1 MEFSIDGLRSILAK
15 LKDGMKPI
23 LAKLKKSIVWIWKI
37 IRISWRKLRHWYVG
51 LYRGA
56 KWYKKAAVGFATFI
70 LLFILYLVAVNL
82 NLFWLFGKS
91 PTIHSIMHPDTNTA
105 SIIYS
110 ADGVMIGKYFNE
122 NRTPVAYDEVSPI
135 FFKALIDTEDERFY
149 SHHGI
154 DIQGVFAAMKDMVGG
169 RARGAST
176 ITQQLVKNMFRV
188 RTQYSTGLLGK
199 IPGLKIVIMKS
210 KEWILAVELE
220 MFYSKEEI
228 LTMYA
233 NTVDFGSNAYGIKTA
248 AKTYF
253 NVDPKDLNAE
263 QSAVLVGLLK
273 ATSTYNPKLNPKNSL
288 RRRNVVLANMLKHND
303 LSKQQFDS
311 ISALPIE
318 LNFRVEN
325 AYDGQALYFRQA
337 VAAELRNWCR
347 NNGYDLYGDGLKIY
361 TTLDTRLQKHAEEAV
376 TKHMRQVQRNFRS
389 HWGNTNPWQDENHRE
404 IKNFI
409 EDIAKRTD
417 TYKKLAAR
425 YPDNP
430 DSVTFYMNKPHKV
443 RLFDYDGTFEDS
455 ISSMDSIRYMVK
467 FMHTAFVAMEPQSGH
482 VKAWVGDIDFKT
494 WKYDKVTAKR
504 QPGSTFKLFVYT
516 TAMNSGLAPCDRRV
530 DSYIQLDV
538 TGRDGKPEKWA
549 PHNATGVFTGDSMTL
564 KSAFAQSIN
573 SIAVKMGLEVG
584 IANVIETA
592 HKMGIKSKLDETPS
606 LSLGSSDVNLLEL
619 VDAYCSVANDG
630 IHRDP
635 VLVTRIEDAKGN
647 IVYTAPD
654 KSSQA
659 IPYRSAFLMQQ
670 MLMAGM
676 REPGGTSMALW
687 GYVGP
692 YCNDTDF
699 GGKTGSSSNYSDA
712 WFVGVSPALVVGA
725 WVGGEYRC
733 IHFRNSQFGQG
744 SRAALPICGYF
755 LQSVMADP
763 KFSHYRKKFGN
774 PKEDIPSREYTCAA
788 CWSEPVDSDSVSF
801 GADSIFLLD
810 KKEEIVIPDE
820 ELDFPDETTAPSDDD
835 RPKTD
840 PSI

>member
-1 MEFSIDGLRSILAK
+1 MKFSIDNLKPVAAKAKAYGLWLWNKIK
-15 LKDGMKPI
+15 LY
-23 LAKLKKSIVWIWKI
+23 WHNFW
-37 IRISWRKLRHWYVG
+37 HWYAA

-56 KWYKKAAVGFATFI
+56 KWYKKAIVGFASFI
-70 LLFILYLVAVNL
+70 VAFILYLVSVNL

-105 SIIYS
+105 SMIYS

-122 NRTPVAYDEVSPI
+122 NRTPVEYSEVNPV

-154 DIQGVFAAMKDMVGG
+154 DIQGLFAAMKDMLGG
-169 RARGAST
+169 KARGAST

-253 NVDPKDLNAE
+253 NVEPKDLNAE

-288 RRRNVVLANMLKHND
+288 RRRNVVLANMLAHND
-303 LSKQQFDS
+303 LTKQQFDS
-311 ISALPIE
+311 ISALPID

-337 VAAELRNWCR
+337 VAAELREWCR
-347 NNGYDLYGDGLKIY
+347 DNGYDLYGDGLKIY
-361 TTLDTRLQKHAEEAV
+361 TTIDTRLQKYAEEAAM
-376 TKHMRQVQRNFRS
+376 KHMKQVQRNFRS

-417 TYKKLAAR
+417 AYKKLAAR
-425 YPDNP
+425 YPDDP
-430 DSVTFYMNKPHKV
+430 DSVTFYMNQKHKV

-494 WKYDKVTAKR
+494 WKYDKVTANR

-549 PHNATGVFTGDSMTL
+549 PHNANGYFTGDSMTL

-573 SIAVKMGLEVG
+573 SVAVKLGLETG
-584 IANVIETA
+584 IHNVIETA
-592 HKMGIKSKLDETPS
+592 HKMGIKSKLDNTPS

-619 VDAYCSVANDG
+619 VDAYCTIANDG
-630 IHRDP
+630 RQHEP
-635 VLVTRIEDAKGN
+635 VLVTRIEDSKGN
-647 IVYTAPD
+647 VIYTAPD
-654 KSSQA
+654 ETTQA

-687 GYVGP
+687 GYVSP
-692 YCNDTDF
+692 YCNNTDF

-733 IHFRNSQFGQG
+733 IHFRNGQFGQG

-755 LQSVMADP
+755 LQSVMGDSQ
-763 KFSHYRKKFGN
+763 FSQYRKKFGN
-774 PKEDIPSREYTCAA
+774 PKEDIPARDYTCAA
-788 CWSEPVDSDSVSF
+788 CWKEPVDSDSVSF

-810 KKEEIVIPDE
+810 KEEEIILPDEEITIPEGETSIPDE
-820 ELDFPDETTAPSDDD
+820 DL
-835 RPKTD
+835 PKTD

>member
-1 MEFSIDGLRSILAK
+1 MKFSKEK
-15 LKDGMKPI
+15 LVAFFA
-23 LAKLKKSIVWIWKI
+23 LVWKAIKTFFQKA
-37 IRISWRKLRHWYVG
+37 WRWYAG

-56 KWYKKAAVGFATFI
+56 KWYKKCAVGFVSFI
-70 LLFILYLVAVNL
+70 IAFILYLVAVNL

-91 PTIHSIMHPDTNTA
+91 PTIHSIMNPETSTA
-105 SIIYS
+105 SMLYS

-122 NRTPVAYDEVSPI
+122 NRTPVEYSEISPV

-154 DIQGVFAAMKDMVGG
+154 DFQGLFAAVKDMLGG
-169 RARGAST
+169 KARGAST

-199 IPGLKIVIMKS
+199 VPGLKIIIMKS

-253 NVDPKDLNAE
+253 NVDPRDLNAE

-288 RRRNVVLANMLKHND
+288 RRRNVVLQNMLSHGD
-303 LSKQQFDS
+303 LTKQQFDS
-311 ISALPIE
+311 ISALPID

-337 VAAELRNWCR
+337 VAAELREWCR
-347 NNGYDLYGDGLKIY
+347 DNGYDLYGDGLKIY
-361 TTLDTRLQKHAEEAV
+361 TTIDTRLQKYAEEAAI
-376 TKHMRQVQRNFRS
+376 KHMRQVQNNFRS
-389 HWGNTNPWQDENHRE
+389 HWGKTNPWQDEMHRE
-404 IKNFI
+404 IPGFI

-417 TYKKLAAR
+417 AYKKLAAR

-430 DSVTFYMNKPHKV
+430 DSVDYYMNKPHRV
-443 RLFDYDGTFEDS
+443 RLFDYDGVREDS
-455 ISSMDSIRYMVK
+455 ISSMDSIRYMVR
-467 FMHTAFVAMEPQSGH
+467 FMHTAFVAMEPQTGH
-482 VKAWVGDIDFKT
+482 VKAWVGDIDFRT

-516 TAMNSGLAPCDRRV
+516 ASMNSGLAPCDRRV
-530 DSYIQLDV
+530 DSWLSLDV
-538 TGRDGKPEKWA
+538 TGRDGKPTKWS
-549 PHNATGVFTGDSMTL
+549 PRNANGVYSGDSLTL

-573 SIAVKMGLEVG
+573 TVAVKLGMEVG
-584 IANVIETA
+584 IPNVISTA
-592 HKMGIKSKLDETPS
+592 HDMGIKSKLDNAPA
-606 LSLGSSDVNLLEL
+606 LSLGASDVNLLEL
-619 VDAYCSVANDG
+619 VNAYCCIADDG
-630 IHRDP
+630 MHHDP
-635 VLVTRIEDAKGN
+635 VLVTRIEDSKGN
-647 IVYTAPD
+647 TIYTATD
-654 KSSQA
+654 EHRQA

-687 GYVGP
+687 GYVGQF
-692 YCNDTDF
+692 CGDTDF

-744 SRAALPICGYF
+744 SRAALPLCGYF
-755 LQSVMADP
+755 LQSVMADER
-763 KFSHYRKKFGN
+763 FRRYHRKFGD
-774 PKEDIPSREYTCAA
+774 PKEPIPTSEYGCAA
-788 CWSEPVDSDSVSF
+788 CWKEPVDSDSLSF

-810 KKEEIVIPDE
+810 KGEEIILPEE
-820 ELDFPDETTAPSDDD
+820 ELDNLDDEPILDDDD